1 VTVLLDASAVES
13 VLGMRDAIDLLEKAF
28 AHQAAG
34 ATFASPKFVSE
45 FDGGAMRVL
54 FAADRAAGR
63 AAMKAYHSIK
73 GVGTRYVVTLYDLS
87 TGEVLAVMDGRVIT
101 DLRTGAATGVAAR
114 RVVVD
119 GEIRVGIAG
128 SGNQARTQ
136 LEALAAVH
144 PVRSAAVFSPTAANR
159 EAFAAE
165 MSRKLGI
172 PVEAASSIEAAVAGK
187 NIVVTASNARS
198 PEPLLRGEWL
208 DACRLLCAVGNTRAA
223 YAELDERCFRASS
236 LVVLDSAHALD
247 EAGELRRAVAAG
259 ALPEVKRATL
269 AQLVAGEVAVP
280 RQGMITFKSVGMALQ
295 DLALASR
302 CYDRLRGAH
311 ADKDVASLRE
321 KRVAARA

>member
-1 VTVLLDASAVES
+1 MTVLLDASAVES